1 MKGGIQM
8 KINITPPR
16 RYSDFYL
23 HTKTKKYLKGEYNKL
38 KAWNVFEGE
47 RKGYYLYITKRNI
60 QIELIDNGKETV
72 NDIERYLEFL
82 FCNQYIGVSFEG
94 NDNVHLEMKKVKCF
108 YL

>member
-16 RYSDFYL
+16 HYSDFRL
-23 HTKTKKYLKGEYNKL
+23 HSKTKKYMRGEYNKL

-47 RKGYYLYITKRNI
+47 KKGYYLYITKKNI

-82 FCNQYIGVSFEG
+82 FYDQYIGVSFEG
-94 NDNVHLEMKKVKCF
+94 TDNIQLDMKNVKCF